1 LTAGALGNLVDSR
14 PGSLWIIGN
23 EVDRGPDPGQ
33 IEGGQGD
40 TFPEIYAQ
48 AYHDVYY
55 FIKDRDPKAQIAVSA
70 LVQVTP
76 GRIQYMDLM
85 WDAYKTKY
93 GATMPVDV
101 WNMHLYIL
109 PEVNPSGQP
118 NAVAN
123 VALGTDP
130 ALGRKESG
138 GNANLCPL
146 TEVYC
151 VAEHDDMD
159 VFEEQVIAMRTW
171 MRDHGQRHKPLILSE
186 FSILYPNIDDGGSC
200 WLQDEFGNCF
210 TSQRV
215 TNFLNNSFSY
225 LESAVNPTLGYP
237 KDGNRLVQQWL
248 WFSVNNQDGVG
259 NVSDLVRSNSLTQVG
274 QAYKTK
280 VLAQQTSINLF
291 ADGATNPTANTG
303 GNNTANVKLTVTV
316 RNNGNVA
323 PAGNFF
329 VTFYKDAGMTQPIGT
344 ATVFGPGPNSA
355 GMTGCGRK
363 AVQASITWSNLAP
376 GVHRYWAKVDST
388 NAVIETSESDNF
400 AAGIVF
406 INGNQAY
413 FPITRR

>member
-1 LTAGALGNLVDSR
+1 
-14 PGSLWIIGN
+14 
-23 EVDRGPDPGQ
+23 
-33 IEGGQGD
+33 
-40 TFPEIYAQ
+40 
-48 AYHDVYY
+48 
-55 FIKDRDPKAQIAVSA
+55 
-70 LVQVTP
+70 
-76 GRIQYMDLM
+76 
-85 WDAYKTKY
+85 
-93 GATMPVDV
+93 
-101 WNMHLYIL
+101 
-109 PEVNPSGQP
+109 
-118 NAVAN
+118 
-123 VALGTDP
+123 
-130 ALGRKESG
+130 
-138 GNANLCPL
+138 
-146 TEVYC
+146 
-151 VAEHDDMD
+151 
-159 VFEEQVIAMRTW
+159 
-171 MRDHGQRHKPLILSE
+171 
-186 FSILYPNIDDGGSC
+186 
-200 WLQDEFGNCF
+200 
-210 TSQRV
+210 
-215 TNFLNNSFSY
+215 
-225 LESAVNPTLGYP
+225 
-237 KDGNRLVQQWL
+237 LVQQWL